1 MEFKIGFSV
10 KASFLVNASLRMGLL
25 NKEWRDMKKCA
36 TRISGST
43 VAVIASANSRSIPAV
58 LKE

>member
-10 KASFLVNASLRMGLL
+10 KASFLVNASLRMGRL
-25 NKEWRDMKKCA
+25 NKEWKDMKKRA
-36 TRISGST
+36 MRISDFTG
-43 VAVIASANSRSIPAV
+43 AVIASTNSRSIPGV